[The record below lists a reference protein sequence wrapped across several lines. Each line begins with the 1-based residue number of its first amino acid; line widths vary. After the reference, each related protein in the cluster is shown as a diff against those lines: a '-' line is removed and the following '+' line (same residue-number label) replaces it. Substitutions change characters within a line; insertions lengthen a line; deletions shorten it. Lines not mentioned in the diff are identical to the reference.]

1 MSLLKAMEAAVS
13 AMNANSVRL
22 NATASNLANA
32 ATVAGSE
39 AQAYKAKQPVFEQIL
54 AKDNA
59 GVTSQGVQ
67 VVRIDQSNAPALK
80 QHRPN
85 HPLAD
90 NDGYVYASNVN
101 AVEEM
106 ANMIEASRAYQTNV
120 EVADTAKQMLFRTLN
135 IAG

>member
-1 MSLLKAMEAAVS
+1 
-13 AMNANSVRL
+13 MNANSVRL

-32 ATVAGSE
+32 ATVAGSD

-54 AKDNA
+54 AKDNV

-67 VVRIDQSNAPALK
+67 VVRIDESNAPALK

-90 NDGYVYASNVN
+90 NEGYVYASNVN